1 MAFHPPQN
9 NTISVYDVRKK
20 IITSKNKTE
29 VIKALL
35 EWGAQNGIN
44 SDTKPDDDWWQK
56 REKLGV

>member
-1 MAFHPPQN
+1 VAFHPPRSK
-9 NTISVYDVRKK
+9 TISVSDVRKK
-20 IITSKNKTE
+20 IIASKNKTE

-44 SDTKPDDDWWQK
+44 SDTAPNDDWWQK